1 MVKIEMLISIKF
13 QNFNFKNL
21 QGNIYIKNGINIFKN
36 IEFYN
41 KILILTI
48 FDKFQISRN
57 CHLKG
62 LLQRIQ
68 VTF

>member
-13 QNFNFKNL
+13 QNFNFK
-21 QGNIYIKNGINIFKN
+21 IYKGIYFKNGTNTHKN

-48 FDKFQISRN
+48 FDKFQIS
-57 CHLKG
+57 
-62 LLQRIQ
+62 
-68 VTF
+68 

>member
-13 QNFNFKNL
+13 QNFNFK
-21 QGNIYIKNGINIFKN
+21 IYKGIYFKNGTNTLKN

-57 CHLKG
+57 CHLNG